1 MREGWEKAASGMIPI
16 PLAACTTN
24 MAYRA
29 ALDLEKDLK
38 EYDIYNPDQFLKSYS
53 ACLHS
58 LNLSNSSSI
67 DNLKVP
73 HELAQFRS
81 QKGPQQGWA
90 ALMKFARFWR
100 SANSFTELQSM
111 DACCCCRADRPCLIP
126 KDDPE
131 TFLLK
136 ESLHEDDEA
145 QRNLDNKCL
154 DSMLRRMGQLLTL
167 RISTPKVS
175 IPYIYTDHT
184 PLLEELY
191 TFVESGPGKLPA
203 HTLSLSFGLELL
215 VDSLRSYLQ
224 APRGTANRNNSTDLA
239 DKILFPYARPIN
251 CRVQSLKFGIDVQG
265 GLG

>member
-1 MREGWEKAASGMIPI
+1 MRESWEKAASGVIPI

-29 ALDLEKDLK
+29 ALDLERDLE
-38 EYDIYNPDQFLKSYS
+38 EYDIYNPDQFLRSYT

-90 ALMKFARFWR
+90 ALVRFARFWR
-100 SANSFTELQSM
+100 TAGSFTELQSM
-111 DACCCCRADRPCLIP
+111 DACRCCQANRPCLIP
-126 KDDPE
+126 KDDPG
-131 TFLLK
+131 TFLVQD
-136 ESLHEDDEA
+136 SSHEDDKA
-145 QRNLDNKCL
+145 QRDLDNECL

-167 RISTPKVS
+167 RISIPKVP
-175 IPYIYTDHT
+175 IPSTDHT

-191 TFVESGPGKLPA
+191 KFVERSSGKLPV

-215 VDSLRSYLQ
+215 VESLKSYFQ
-224 APRGTANRNNSTDLA
+224 APRGTMNRENTDSA
-239 DKILFPYARPIN
+239 DKIPLPHARPIN

-265 GLG
+265 GIR

>member
-1 MREGWEKAASGMIPI
+1 MREGWEKAASGVIPI
-16 PLAACTTN
+16 PLAACTAN

-29 ALDLEKDLK
+29 ALDLEKDLE
-38 EYDIYNPDQFLKSYS
+38 EYDIYNPDQFLKSYT

-58 LNLSNSSSI
+58 LNLSNSSSM
-67 DNLKVP
+67 DNVKVP

-90 ALMKFARFWR
+90 ALVKFAKFWQTPH
-100 SANSFTELQSM
+100 SFIELQGM
-111 DACCCCRADRPCLIP
+111 DACFCCRADRPCLIP

-131 TFLLK
+131 TFLVK
-136 ESLHEDDEA
+136 ESHHEADEA

-191 TFVESGPGKLPA
+191 KFVEGGPSKLSA
-203 HTLSLSFGLELL
+203 HTLSLSFGLEIL
-215 VDSLRSYLQ
+215 VDSLRSYFQ
-224 APRGTANRNNSTDLA
+224 PPRGIVNRNNTDSA
-239 DKILFPYARPIN
+239 DKILLPHARPIN

-265 GLG
+265 GIG

>member
-1 MREGWEKAASGMIPI
+1 
-16 PLAACTTN
+16 

-29 ALDLEKDLK
+29 ALDLEKDLE
-38 EYDIYNPDQFLKSYS
+38 EYDIYNPDQFLKSYT

-58 LNLSNSSSI
+58 LNLSNSSSM
-67 DNLKVP
+67 DNVKVP

-90 ALMKFARFWR
+90 ALVKFAKFWQTPH
-100 SANSFTELQSM
+100 SFIELQGM
-111 DACCCCRADRPCLIP
+111 DACFCCRADRPCLIP

-131 TFLLK
+131 TFLVK
-136 ESLHEDDEA
+136 ESHHEADEA

-191 TFVESGPGKLPA
+191 KFVEGGPSKLPA
-203 HTLSLSFGLELL
+203 HTLSLSFGLEIL
-215 VDSLRSYLQ
+215 VDSLRSYFQ
-224 APRGTANRNNSTDLA
+224 PPRGIVNRNNTDSA
-239 DKILFPYARPIN
+239 DKILLRHARPIN

-265 GLG
+265 GIG

>member
-29 ALDLEKDLK
+29 ALDLEKDLE

-73 HELAQFRS
+73 HELAQFQS

-191 TFVESGPGKLPA
+191 KFVESGPGKLPA

>member
-1 MREGWEKAASGMIPI
+1 
-16 PLAACTTN
+16 

-29 ALDLEKDLK
+29 ALDLEKDLE
-38 EYDIYNPDQFLKSYS
+38 EYNIYNPDQFLKSYT

-58 LNLSNSSSI
+58 LNLSSSSSI

-90 ALMKFARFWR
+90 ALLKFGRFWQT
-100 SANSFTELQSM
+100 ANSFKELQSM
-111 DACCCCRADRPCLIP
+111 DACHCCQANRPCLIP

-131 TFLLK
+131 KFLVK
-136 ESLHEDDEA
+136 ESHDGDDEA
-145 QRNLDNKCL
+145 QRYLENECL
-154 DSMLRRMGQLLTL
+154 DSMLKRMGQLITL
-167 RISTPKVS
+167 RVSSPKVP

-191 TFVESGPGKLPA
+191 KFVEGGPSKFPP

-215 VDSLRSYLQ
+215 VESLRSYFQ
-224 APRGTANRNNSTDLA
+224 AQRSTVIRKNNDSANEIPLSR
-239 DKILFPYARPIN
+239 ARPRN

-265 GLG
+265 GIG